1 MEASVNNELGMKELY
16 EVTLKTTL
24 PIEVNGRI
32 FETGETVARFDKIQ
46 LGSFTEDKR
55 FFSANGGYENTAR
68 VWWEDTKEVAVNI
81 IQGIFSSSQLAI
93 MSNANLVTINDPV
106 ILSQRE
112 IVETNENG
120 MAILT
125 KEPQL
130 PIFVYRKDTGEK
142 IANFSYTA
150 NSIVI
155 GEPYAEFIV
164 DYAYQYD
171 GGYRDLTV
179 GRAFTNGYLSLEGK
193 TRVKDDITGQTKTG
207 IIRIPKLKLMS
218 DLSIRLGKDAMPT
231 VGRLNAVAV
240 PDGRKGNKKV
250 MEILFLNDDIDSDM

>member
-1 MEASVNNELGMKELY
+1 MDNELGMKELY
-16 EVTLKTTL
+16 EVVLKTTL
-24 PIEVNGRI
+24 PIEVNGRV
-32 FETGETVARFDKIQ
+32 FEAGETVARFDKIQ
-46 LGSFTEDKR
+46 LGSFTENKK
-55 FFSANGGYENTAR
+55 FFSANGGYENAAR

-81 IQGIFSSSQLAI
+81 IQGVFSSSQLAI
-93 MSNANLVTINDPV
+93 MSNADLVTVNDPI

-112 IVETNENG
+112 VVETNENG
-120 MAILT
+120 VAMLA
-125 KEPQL
+125 KEPRL
-130 PIFVYRKDTGEK
+130 PIFVYRKDTGKK
-142 IANFSYTA
+142 ITDFSYTV
-150 NSIVI
+150 NTITI
-155 GEPYAEFIV
+155 GEPYKEFII

-207 IIRIPKLKLMS
+207 IIKIPKLKLMS
-218 DLSIRLGKDAMPT
+218 DLSIRLGKDATPT